1 MEHLIGILKTIL
13 SSHRVTDIIQVSAR
27 ELAIVVSTKEEA
39 KEIRKMAELVHE
51 DSEVKIKGIKINFVD
66 QYGTRFDIWK

>member
-66 QYGTRFDIWK
+66 QYGTRFDI